1 MNVQIGLKYIIDK
14 LINPCYNVNSYMIK
28 YQLICDIEHKF
39 EGWFP
44 SIKDFEIQQTKKQ
57 LLCPMCDSSNVNRDI
72 MSPKIK
78 IKSTK
83 IKLKTARSRGKEAM
97 MNMAGGQMVM
107 GGRARTLLKQ
117 LEKHVKEKFEN
128 VGKEFPKEARK
139 AIKGKRNEEFYGTAT
154 KKEANELVKEGIDL
168 FHVPEVKDN

>member
-1 MNVQIGLKYIIDK
+1 
-14 LINPCYNVNSYMIK
+14 MIK
-28 YQLICDIEHKF
+28 YQLTCDCESKF

-44 SIKDFEIQQTKKQ
+44 SIEDFENQLATGQ
-57 LLCPMCDSSNVNRDI
+57 LLCPMCDSTKVKRDI
-72 MSPKIK
+72 MSPSVKK
-78 IKSTK
+78 KSTK
-83 IKLKTARSRGKEAM
+83 TPRQRGKEAM

-139 AIKGKRNEEFYGTAT
+139 AIKGERNEEFYGTAT
-154 KKEANELVKEGIDL
+154 KKEANDLVKEGIDL
-168 FHVPEVKDN
+168 FHVPKVKDN